1 MQENESKKLQAFL
14 PPQVCD
20 RLDHLAKYMGITR
33 AELAKRI
40 ITEWLEGKYAKTI
53 EFWSNAKP

>member
-20 RLDHLAKYMGITR
+20 KLDVLAKKMGITR
-33 AELAKRI
+33 AELSKRI
-40 ITEWLEGKYAKTI
+40 ITEWLEDKYTQSL
-53 EFWSNAKP
+53 EFWSNA

>member
-1 MQENESKKLQAFL
+1 MEESKKLQAFL

-20 RLDHLAKYMGITR
+20 KLDTLAEKQGITR
-33 AELAKRI
+33 AELSKRV

>member
-20 RLDHLAKYMGITR
+20 RLDNLAKKMGITR
-33 AELAKRI
+33 AELSKRI
-40 ITEWLEGKYAKTI
+40 LTEWLEEDYEKKL
-53 EFWSNAKP
+53 EFWSNA

>member
-1 MQENESKKLQAFL
+1 MEESKKLQAFL
-14 PPQVCD
+14 PPQVCN

-53 EFWSNAKP
+53 EFWSDAKP